1 MRRKKM
7 KKFKVTLARTEYLY
21 QDVMVEAD
29 TPEEA
34 QEMAWDRSG
43 QWESI
48 CNAEEFVNDIVC
60 IKGE

>member
-1 MRRKKM
+1 MPI
-7 KKFKVTLARTEYLY
+7 FKVTLARTEYLY

-48 CNAEEFVNDIVC
+48 CNAEEFVNHIVC
-60 IKGE
+60 IKGDEND